1 MAHARFALNRTGVCE
16 LITLAIVRGVVKFTS
31 DHECTSD
38 LRSLILG
45 HLVILS
51 VCIVLE
57 AAIAFIS
64 TRGSILTQAPRASIE
79 YLLYIRAGELSV

>member
-1 MAHARFALNRTGVCE
+1 MCTQIIRVVVRL
-16 LITLAIVRGVVKFTS
+16 LTLAIVRGVVNFKA

-38 LRSLILG
+38 LRNLILG

-64 TRGSILTQAPRASIE
+64 TRGSILIQAPRASIE
-79 YLLYIRAGELSV
+79 YLLYIRAGEKT